1 MTPRSKGPLAQDFC
15 LDEYLMYN
23 LVRAAT
29 TYNEEMAKALKA
41 YNLDTIKWR
50 ILMLL
55 EDKGPSSVGDLA
67 RRSVTKLPTLTRM
80 LTRMERDGL
89 IFRRALAE
97 DRRIIKIHI
106 TDNAQQ
112 TLDIVRA
119 IGQSVYEKA
128 VEGMSEDQI
137 GGLVGMLHL
146 MRNNLNRSPYDPLPS
161 HAREPLDM
169 MTYET

>member
-15 LDEYLMYN
+15 LDDYLMYN

-41 YNLDTIKWR
+41 YSLDTIKWR

-89 IFRRALAE
+89 IFRRALAA

-112 TLDIVRA
+112 TLDMVRA

-128 VEGMSEDQI
+128 VEGMSEEQI
-137 GGLVGMLHL
+137 CALVGMLHL
-146 MRNNLNRSPYDPLPS
+146 MRDNLNRSPYDPLLS
-161 HAREPLDM
+161 DARKSMDV
-169 MTYET
+169 TTHDT